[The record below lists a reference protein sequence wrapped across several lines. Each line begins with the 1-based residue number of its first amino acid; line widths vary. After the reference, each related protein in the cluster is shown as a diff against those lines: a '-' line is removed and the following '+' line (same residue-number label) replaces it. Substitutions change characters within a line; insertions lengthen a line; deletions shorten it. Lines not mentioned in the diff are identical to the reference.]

1 MINGDDSDDRGGLR
15 ALLTRRRLTIG
26 GTLLVVAGLLF
37 VFREVAFDRVVDEML
52 RADPWL
58 LAAAVGVYAASW
70 PLRGRRYGDVLATT
84 GHPLGTGFLTLAVF
98 LSQTAN
104 LVVPARGGDA
114 VRAYVLQARR
124 DVDYPAGFASLAVER
139 GFDLA
144 AIATLGAAATAW
156 LLVSG
161 DPATLTAVTA
171 AGEARTAM
179 FAATGVALVTLAAGL
194 LTLGVANASRS
205 RSRRL
210 GRRLRD
216 TVAGRP
222 RLRTVVDAGLD
233 FAGDIAVVARDP
245 RAVAVIGGGSL
256 LIWSLDVATA
266 VLVLAALDS
275 GLAVGP
281 LLAVGTL
288 AVSVGNLAKV
298 LPLSQGG
305 VGLYEAAFTG
315 LVVALTPL
323 GASLALAAAVVDH
336 ALKNAVTLVG
346 GGVAVAVLGIDPS
359 TAARRG
365 GDADASGDA
374 DATATAATD
383 PAATTATEPAVTGEA
398 RADGSGGD
406 TRGADD

>member
-1 MINGDDSDDRGGLR
+1 MTNGDDAGTTNRGF
-15 ALLTRRRLTIG
+15 LTQRRLMLG
-26 GTLLVVAGLLF
+26 GTVLVVAGLL
-37 VFREVAFDRVVDEML
+37 VAFRDVEFDRVVGEMAA
-52 RADPWL
+52 ADPWM
-58 LAAAVGVYAASW
+58 LAAAVAVYTVSW
-70 PLRGRRYGDVLATT
+70 PLRGRRYGDVLSTT

-104 LVVPARGGDA
+104 LVVPARAGDA

-144 AIATLGAAATAW
+144 AIAVLGAAATAW
-156 LLVSG
+156 LVVG
-161 DPATLTAVTA
+161 DATALAALTTGDTQTALLGAVTVA
-171 AGEARTAM
+171 A
-179 FAATGVALVTLAAGL
+179 VTLIGGV
-194 LTLGVANASRS
+194 LTLGVANANRS
-205 RSRRL
+205 RSRRF
-210 GRRLRD
+210 GRRLRE

-222 RLRTVVDAGLD
+222 RLQTVVDAALD
-233 FAGDIAVVARDP
+233 FAADIAVVARDP

-365 GDADASGDA
+365 SDVDAGGDA
-374 DATATAATD
+374 DATAA
-383 PAATTATEPAVTGEA
+383 TATEPPVTGEA
-398 RADGSGGD
+398 RADGSGEA
-406 TRGADD
+406 TSSPDD

>member
-1 MINGDDSDDRGGLR
+1 MTAAGDGEATARGY
-15 ALLTRRRLTIG
+15 LTQRRLTLA
-26 GTLLVVAGLLF
+26 GTVLVVAGLLF
-37 VFREVAFDRVVDEML
+37 AFRAVDIDRVIGEML

-58 LAAAVGVYAASW
+58 LAAAVVVYAASW

-84 GHPLGTGFLTLAVF
+84 GYPLGTGFLTLAVF

-104 LVVPARGGDA
+104 LVVPARAGDA

-124 DVDYPAGFASLAVER
+124 EVPYPAGFASLAVER

-144 AIATLGAAATAW
+144 AIAVLGAAATAW
-156 LLVSG
+156 LLVGESTAL
-161 DPATLTAVTA
+161 ATLLTGDARLAVLGA
-171 AGEARTAM
+171 A
-179 FAATGVALVTLAAGL
+179 GVALATLVAGV
-194 LTLGVANASRS
+194 LTLVVANVGLSV
-205 RSRRL
+205 
-210 GRRLRD
+210 GDRLR
-216 TVAGRP
+216 TAVAGRP
-222 RLRTVVDAGLD
+222 RLQRVVAAALD
-233 FAGDIAVVARDP
+233 FTGDIAVVARNP
-245 RAVAVIGGGSL
+245 RAVAVVGGGSL

-323 GASLALAAAVVDH
+323 GAGLALAAAIIDH

-346 GGVAVAVLGIDPS
+346 GGVAVAALGIRPS

-365 GDADASGDA
+365 TDADADA
-374 DATATAATD
+374 DATATASST
-383 PAATTATEPAVTGEA
+383 PTEPTAAGTP
-398 RADGSGGD
+398 RTDGSGG
-406 TRGADD
+406 TDD

>member
-1 MINGDDSDDRGGLR
+1 MSNGDDGGRGGWR
-15 ALLTRRRLTIG
+15 GLLTRRRLTLG
-26 GTLLVVAGLLF
+26 GTVLVVAGLL
-37 VFREVAFDRVVDEML
+37 VAFRDVEFDRVVGEMAA
-52 RADPWL
+52 ADPWL

-144 AIATLGAAATAW
+144 AIAVLGATATAW
-156 LLVSG
+156 LVAG
-161 DPATLTAVTA
+161 DATALSALTTGDTRTALLGAAGVAAVTLV
-171 AGEARTAM
+171 AG
-179 FAATGVALVTLAAGL
+179 V
-194 LTLGVANASRS
+194 LTLGVANAELSV
-205 RSRRL
+205 
-210 GRRLRD
+210 GTRLR
-216 TVAGRP
+216 TAVAGRP
-222 RLRTVVDAGLD
+222 RLQRAVAAALD
-233 FAGDIAVVARDP
+233 FAADIAVVARDP

-275 GLAVGP
+275 GLVVGP

-365 GDADASGDA
+365 DDDV
-374 DATATAATD
+374 
-383 PAATTATEPAVTGEA
+383 TTATEPTATP
-398 RADGSGGD
+398 RADGSGGE

>member
-1 MINGDDSDDRGGLR
+1 MTPSGETGADAGGL
-15 ALLTRRRLTIG
+15 LTQRRLTVG
-26 GTLLVVAGLLF
+26 GTLVVVAGLLF
-37 VFREVAFDRVVDEML
+37 ALRAVDVDRVVGEIL

-58 LAAAVGVYAASW
+58 LAAAVAVYAASW
-70 PLRGRRYGDVLATT
+70 PLRGRRYGDVLSTT
-84 GHPLGTGFLTLAVF
+84 GHPLGTRFLTLAVF

-114 VRAYVLQARR
+114 VRAYVLRARR
-124 DVDYPAGFASLAVER
+124 NVPYPAGFASLAVER

-144 AIATLGAAATAW
+144 AIAVLGAAATAW
-156 LLVSG
+156 LLVGESTAL
-161 DPATLTAVTA
+161 ATLLAGDARPAVLGA
-171 AGEARTAM
+171 A
-179 FAATGVALVTLAAGL
+179 GVALATLAAGV
-194 LTLGVANASRS
+194 LTLAVANAGLAVGD
-205 RSRRL
+205 RL
-210 GRRLRD
+210 QTG
-216 TVAGRP
+216 VAGRP
-222 RLRTVVDAGLD
+222 RLQRVVTAGLD
-233 FAGDIAVVARDP
+233 FAVDIAVVARDP
-245 RAVAVIGGGSL
+245 RAVAVVGGGSL

-323 GASLALAAAVVDH
+323 GAGLALAAAIIDH

-346 GGVAVAVLGIDPS
+346 GGVAVAVLGIRPS

-365 GDADASGDA
+365 ADADADSDGT
-374 DATATAATD
+374 ATATPTPIATESTAATD
-383 PAATTATEPAVTGEA
+383 PRP
-398 RADGSGGD
+398 DGSGGE
-406 TRGADD
+406 TAGADD

>member
-1 MINGDDSDDRGGLR
+1 MTNGDDPDDRGGLR

-26 GTLLVVAGLLF
+26 GTVLVVAGLLF
-37 VFREVAFDRVVDEML
+37 AFREVEFDRVVGEMAA
-52 RADPWL
+52 ADPWL

-70 PLRGRRYGDVLATT
+70 PLRGRRYGDVLTTT
-84 GHPLGTGFLTLAVF
+84 GHPLGTAFLTLAVF

-114 VRAYVLQARR
+114 VRAYVLRARR
-124 DVDYPAGFASLAVER
+124 NVPYPAGFASLAVER

-144 AIATLGAAATAW
+144 AIAVLGAGATAW
-156 LLVSG
+156 LLSSG

-171 AGEARTAM
+171 AGDARTAM
-179 FAATGVALVTLAAGL
+179 FAATGVAAATLAAGL
-194 LTLGVANASRS
+194 LTLVVANANRS

-210 GRRLRD
+210 GRRLRE

-222 RLRTVVDAGLD
+222 RLQRVVAAGLD
-233 FAGDIAVVARDP
+233 FVGDIAVVARNP
-245 RAVAVIGGGSL
+245 RAVAIVGGGSL

-275 GLAVGP
+275 GLAVGS

-365 GDADASGDA
+365 SDADAGGD
-374 DATATAATD
+374 TAAKTTAAD
-383 PAATTATEPAVTGEA
+383 PAATTAAEPPVTGEA
-398 RADGSGGD
+398 RADGSGEA
-406 TRGADD
+406 TSSADD

>member
-1 MINGDDSDDRGGLR
+1 MTPSGETGADAGGL
-15 ALLTRRRLTIG
+15 LTQRRLTVG
-26 GTLLVVAGLLF
+26 GTLVVVAGLLF
-37 VFREVAFDRVVDEML
+37 ALRAVDVDRVVGEIL

-58 LAAAVGVYAASW
+58 LAAAVAVYAASW
-70 PLRGRRYGDVLATT
+70 PLRGRRYGDVLSTT
-84 GHPLGTGFLTLAVF
+84 GHPLGTRFLTLAVF

-114 VRAYVLQARR
+114 VRAYVLRARR
-124 DVDYPAGFASLAVER
+124 DVPYPAGFASLAVER

-144 AIATLGAAATAW
+144 AIAVLGAAATAW
-156 LLVSG
+156 LLVGESTAL
-161 DPATLTAVTA
+161 ATLLAGDARPAVLGA
-171 AGEARTAM
+171 A
-179 FAATGVALVTLAAGL
+179 GVALATLAAGV
-194 LTLGVANASRS
+194 LTLAVANAGLSVGD
-205 RSRRL
+205 RL
-210 GRRLRD
+210 QTG
-216 TVAGRP
+216 VAGRP
-222 RLRTVVDAGLD
+222 RLQRVVVAGLD

-245 RAVAVIGGGSL
+245 RAVAVVGGGSL

-323 GASLALAAAVVDH
+323 GAGLALAAAIIDH

-346 GGVAVAVLGIDPS
+346 GGVAVAVLGIRPS

-365 GDADASGDA
+365 ADTDG
-374 DATATAATD
+374 DATAMPSSTTTDAAGT
-383 PAATTATEPAVTGEA
+383 P
-398 RADGSGGD
+398 RADGSGG
-406 TRGADD
+406 TDD

>member
-1 MINGDDSDDRGGLR
+1 MTPSGETGADAGGL
-15 ALLTRRRLTIG
+15 LTQRRLTVG
-26 GTLLVVAGLLF
+26 GTVLVVAGLLF
-37 VFREVAFDRVVDEML
+37 ALRAVDVDRVVGEIL

-58 LAAAVGVYAASW
+58 LAAAVAVYAASW
-70 PLRGRRYGDVLATT
+70 PLRGRRYGDVLSTT
-84 GHPLGTGFLTLAVF
+84 GHPLGTDFLTLAVF

-114 VRAYVLQARR
+114 VRAYVLNARR
-124 DVDYPAGFASLAVER
+124 DVPYPAGFASLAVER

-144 AIATLGAAATAW
+144 SIAVLAAAATAW
-156 LLVSG
+156 LVAGESTAL
-161 DPATLTAVTA
+161 ATLL
-171 AGEARTAM
+171 AGDARPVVLG
-179 FAATGVALVTLAAGL
+179 ATGVALATLLAGV
-194 LTLGVANASRS
+194 LTLGVANAELSVNN
-205 RSRRL
+205 
-210 GRRLRD
+210 RLR
-216 TVAGRP
+216 TAITGRP
-222 RLRTVVDAGLD
+222 RIQQVVDAGLD

-275 GLAVGP
+275 GLAAGP

-305 VGLYEAAFTG
+305 VGLYEAAFTA
-315 LVVALTPL
+315 LVVALTPI
-323 GASLALAAAVVDH
+323 GASTALAAAVVDH

-346 GGVAVAVLGIDPS
+346 GSGAVAILGISPS

-365 GDADASGDA
+365 K
-374 DATATAATD
+374 TAPTETTAVATD
-383 PAATTATEPAVTGEA
+383 SPVATDA
-398 RADGSGGD
+398 RTDGSGGE
-406 TRGADD
+406 TRKADD

>member
-1 MINGDDSDDRGGLR
+1 MTTAGDSSATARGF
-15 ALLTRRRLTIG
+15 LTQRRLTLA
-26 GTLLVVAGLLF
+26 GTVLVVAGLL
-37 VFREVAFDRVVDEML
+37 VAFREVAFDRVVGEM
-52 RADPWL
+52 AASDPWL
-58 LAAAVGVYAASW
+58 LAAAAGVYAASW
-70 PLRGRRYGDVLATT
+70 PLRGRRYGDVLSTT
-84 GHPLGTGFLTLAVF
+84 GHPLGIGFLTLAVF

-124 DVDYPAGFASLAVER
+124 DVPYSAGFASLAVER

-156 LLVSG
+156 LVVSG
-161 DPATLTAVTA
+161 DPAALTAVTA

-194 LTLGVANASRS
+194 LTLGVANAELSV
-205 RSRRL
+205 
-210 GRRLRD
+210 GTRLRAA
-216 TVAGRP
+216 VVGRP
-222 RLRTVVDAGLD
+222 RMQRSVAAVLD

-245 RAVAVIGGGSL
+245 RAVAVVGGGSL

-275 GLAVGP
+275 GLAVGS

-346 GGVAVAVLGIDPS
+346 GGVAIAVLGIDPS

-365 GDADASGDA
+365 GDADAGGDT
-374 DATATAATD
+374 DATATAAD
-383 PAATTATEPAVTGEA
+383 PAATTATEPTAAGTP
-398 RADGSGGD
+398 RADGSGGE

>member
-1 MINGDDSDDRGGLR
+1 MTPSGETGADAGS
-15 ALLTRRRLTIG
+15 LLTQRRLTVG
-26 GTLLVVAGLLF
+26 GTLVVVAGLLF
-37 VFREVAFDRVVDEML
+37 ALRAVDVDRVVGEIL

-58 LAAAVGVYAASW
+58 LAAAVAVYAASW
-70 PLRGRRYGDVLATT
+70 PLRGRRYGDVLSTT
-84 GHPLGTGFLTLAVF
+84 GHPLGTRFLTLAVF

-114 VRAYVLQARR
+114 VRAYVLRARR
-124 DVDYPAGFASLAVER
+124 NVPYPAGFASLAVER

-144 AIATLGAAATAW
+144 AIAVLGAAATAW
-156 LLVSG
+156 LLVGESTAL
-161 DPATLTAVTA
+161 ATLLAGDARLAVLGA
-171 AGEARTAM
+171 A
-179 FAATGVALVTLAAGL
+179 GVALATLAAGV
-194 LTLGVANASRS
+194 LTLAVANAGLSVGD
-205 RSRRL
+205 RL
-210 GRRLRD
+210 QTG
-216 TVAGRP
+216 VAGRP
-222 RLRTVVDAGLD
+222 RLQRVVAAGLD

-245 RAVAVIGGGSL
+245 RAVAVVGGGSL

-323 GASLALAAAVVDH
+323 GAGLALAAAIIDH

-346 GGVAVAVLGIDPS
+346 GGVAVAVLGIRPS

-365 GDADASGDA
+365 ADADAGGDV
-374 DATATAATD
+374 DATAARRGSDDTAAT
-383 PAATTATEPAVTGEA
+383 TEPPVASEA
-398 RADGSGGD
+398 RTDGSGGE
-406 TRGADD
+406 TAGADD

>member
-1 MINGDDSDDRGGLR
+1 MTPSGETGADAGGL
-15 ALLTRRRLTIG
+15 LTQRRLTVG
-26 GTLLVVAGLLF
+26 GTVLVVAGLLF
-37 VFREVAFDRVVDEML
+37 ALRAVDVDRVVGEIL

-58 LAAAVGVYAASW
+58 LAAAVAVYAASW

-84 GHPLGTGFLTLAVF
+84 GHPLGTDFLTLAVF

-114 VRAYVLQARR
+114 VRAYVLNARR
-124 DVDYPAGFASLAVER
+124 DVPYPAGFASLAVER

-144 AIATLGAAATAW
+144 SIAVLAGAATVWLVAGESTALATLLAGDARPVVLGAA
-156 LLVSG
+156 
-161 DPATLTAVTA
+161 
-171 AGEARTAM
+171 
-179 FAATGVALVTLAAGL
+179 GVALATLLAGV
-194 LTLGVANASRS
+194 LTLGVANAELSVNN
-205 RSRRL
+205 
-210 GRRLRD
+210 RLR
-216 TVAGRP
+216 TAVAGRP
-222 RLRTVVDAGLD
+222 RIQQVVDAGLD

-275 GLAVGP
+275 GLAAGP
-281 LLAVGTL
+281 LLAIGTL

-305 VGLYEAAFTG
+305 VGLYEAAFTA

-346 GGVAVAVLGIDPS
+346 GSGAVALLGISPS

-365 GDADASGDA
+365 KTAPTETTAV
-374 DATATAATD
+374 ATDSPAATD
-383 PAATTATEPAVTGEA
+383 A
-398 RADGSGGD
+398 RTDGSGGE
-406 TRGADD
+406 TRKADD